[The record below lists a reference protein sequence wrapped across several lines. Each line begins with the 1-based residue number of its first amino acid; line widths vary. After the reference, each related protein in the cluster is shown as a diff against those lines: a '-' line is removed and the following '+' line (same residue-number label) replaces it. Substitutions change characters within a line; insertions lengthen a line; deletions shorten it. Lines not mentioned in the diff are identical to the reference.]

1 MANANKRKGDV
12 AERAVRDFL
21 STLWP
26 TKKTRAGFDDD
37 LGDVLADT
45 PAGRLVVQV
54 KDVAS
59 PEWKKWYAQ
68 LADQVRVCREHTES
82 IDVLGGILVHK
93 YRGRGNPEDW
103 HAICRLEDLTEMIT
117 RAYESG
123 VDDGIASSPGS

>member
-12 AERAVRDFL
+12 AERAVRDYL

-59 PEWKKWYAQ
+59 PAWKTWYAQ
-68 LADQVRVCREHTES
+68 LADQVRVCRELS
-82 IDVLGGILVHK
+82 DGKPVLGGILVHK
-93 YRGRGNPEDW
+93 YRGHSQAEQW
-103 HAICRLEDLTEMIT
+103 HAICRLEEFTDIIDQ
-117 RAYESG
+117 AYQAGRTNALENMHG
-123 VDDGIASSPGS
+123 